1 MHNNNKQV
9 PRIRSA
15 LFVPSQRSDF
25 IEKAH
30 RTGADA
36 LIFDLE
42 DSVAESGKTS
52 GRENVRSWLLGRKLN
67 ETPNATVRINALDV
81 GVLSEDLDAIVHKS
95 LVAVLVPKI
104 YGCEEIQE
112 VDSMLS
118 WFEGKRDLRQ
128 GSVIIWPII
137 ETAKSVRDVEL
148 IASSSPRIAYLGGG
162 TSEQGDLAR
171 SVGFEWSVE
180 GLETL
185 YIRSKVLIAA
195 RSAGISNPITG
206 LVSGLSDLEDVR
218 RFAQSSKNLGY
229 SGMFVIHPSHVAI
242 INEVF
247 SPSVHQIK
255 EAKEIIKALDNAG
268 QIGIGAVTFEDRM
281 IDVAMARTAQA
292 LLDEVQAIQ
301 Q

>member
-1 MHNNNKQV
+1 MRNINRQV

-42 DSVAESGKTS
+42 DSVAESGKTT
-52 GRENVRSWLLGRKLN
+52 GRENVRSWLLGRKPN
-67 ETPNATVRINALDV
+67 EIPYATVRINALDV

-112 VDSMLS
+112 VDAMLS

-137 ETAKSVRDVEL
+137 ETAQSVRDVEL

-206 LVSGLSDLEDVR
+206 LVSGLSDLDDVR
-218 RFAQSSKNLGY
+218 RFAQSSKILGY

-255 EAKEIIKALDNAG
+255 EAKEIIKALDLAG
-268 QIGIGAVTFEDRM
+268 EIGIGAVTFEDRM

-292 LLDEVQAIQ
+292 LLDEVRVIEQ
-301 Q
+301 

>member
-1 MHNNNKQV
+1 MHKDNRQV

-25 IEKAH
+25 IEKAD

-42 DSVAESGKTS
+42 DSVAESGKKS
-52 GRENVRSWLLGRKLN
+52 GRENVRSWLLAHTSG
-67 ETPNATVRINALDV
+67 ETPYATVRINALDV
-81 GVLSEDLDAIVHKS
+81 GVLSDDLDAIVHKS
-95 LVAVLVPKI
+95 LLAVLVPKI
-104 YGCEEIQE
+104 YGCEEIRE
-112 VDSMLS
+112 VDAMLS

-137 ETAKSVRDVEL
+137 ETAESVRDVEM
-148 IASSSPRIAYLGGG
+148 IGSSSPRIAYMGGG

-171 SVGFEWSVE
+171 SVGFTWTVE

-195 RSAGISNPITG
+195 RSAGIPNPITG

-218 RFAQSSKNLGY
+218 RFALSSKNLGY

-247 SPSVHQIK
+247 SPSAHQIK
-255 EAKEIIKALDNAG
+255 EAQEIIAALDIAG
-268 QIGIGAVTFEDRM
+268 RTGIGAVTFEDRM

-292 LLDEVQAIQ
+292 LLVEVQATQ

>member
-1 MHNNNKQV
+1 MHKNNKLV

-42 DSVAESGKTS
+42 DSVAESGKKS
-52 GRENVRSWLLGRKLN
+52 GRENVRSWLLGRKPN
-67 ETPNATVRINALDV
+67 ESPYATVRINALDV

-112 VDSMLS
+112 VDAMLS
-118 WFEGKRDLRQ
+118 WYEGKRDLRQ

-137 ETAKSVRDVEL
+137 ETAQSVRDVEL

-162 TSEQGDLAR
+162 TSEQGDL
-171 SVGFEWSVE
+171 
-180 GLETL
+180 
-185 YIRSKVLIAA
+185 LIAA

-247 SPSVHQIK
+247 SPSVHQIE
-255 EAKEIIKALDNAG
+255 EAKEIIEALNNAG
-268 QIGIGAVTFEDRM
+268 QIGIGAITFEDRM

-292 LLDEVQAIQ
+292 LLDEVRVIQ

>member
-1 MHNNNKQV
+1 MHKNNKQV

-42 DSVAESGKTS
+42 DSVAESGKKS
-52 GRENVRSWLLGRKLN
+52 GRENVRSWLLGRKPN
-67 ETPNATVRINALDV
+67 ESPYATVRINALDV
-81 GVLSEDLDAIVHKS
+81 GVLSEDLDAIVHES

-104 YGCEEIQE
+104 YGCEEIRE
-112 VDSMLS
+112 VDAMIS
-118 WFEGKRDLRQ
+118 WYEGKRDLRQ

-137 ETAKSVRDVEL
+137 ETAQSVRDVEL
-148 IASSSPRIAYLGGG
+148 IALSSPRIAYLGGG

-171 SVGFEWSVE
+171 SVGFEWTVE

-247 SPSVHQIK
+247 SPSVHQIE
-255 EAKEIIKALDNAG
+255 EAKEIIEALNNAG
-268 QIGIGAVTFEDRM
+268 RIGIGAVTFEDRM